1 MAKYIIKRLF
11 ISLLTIFVLVTATFF
26 LMKLLPGNP
35 FMNDKVPEEIQQQQ
49 LAYYGLDKPV
59 IEQYFIYM
67 GNLLR
72 GDFGTS
78 LKYVGRRVTDVITEL
93 FPVSAKIGL
102 VSLFFAYM
110 IGLAFGVVCA
120 QFKNRWPDYLLT
132 LFAIAGVALPSMVV
146 GPLLRYYL
154 GVKLM
159 ILPVAGWGTWQQ
171 MVMPAG
177 VMAIGTIAG
186 CTRSMRAS
194 MLGVTTQDYI
204 KTARAKGLHPVKV
217 VMKHAL
223 RNALIPVITVIGL
236 QLGFIV
242 GGAMV
247 VEAVFSIPGLGSLM
261 MTAINQKN
269 FPVIQGSVLVLAIT
283 VCVLNLLVDLMYAF
297 VDPRIKAQYTGSK
310 KKTANQ
316 PKQMEKEGGEPGE
329 G

>member
-102 VSLFFAYM
+102 VSLFFAYI

-217 VMKHAL
+217 VMKHEFK
-223 RNALIPVITVIGL
+223 NSMVP
-236 QLGFIV
+236 IV
-242 GGAMV
+242 TGMGATIAATLMGSFV
-247 VEAVFSIPGLGSLM
+247 VEQIFVIPGLGKHFVNSVNTLDYPMIMGLTIFFGSFLVM
-261 MTAINQKN
+261 MN
-269 FPVIQGSVLVLAIT
+269 F
-283 VCVLNLLVDLMYAF
+283 LVDLVYGII
-297 VDPRIKAQYTGSK
+297 DPRIRL
-310 KKTANQ
+310 N
-316 PKQMEKEGGEPGE
+316 
-329 G
+329 

>member
-26 LMKLLPGNP
+26 LMKLIPGNP
-35 FMNDKVPEEIQQQQ
+35 FMNDKVPEEIQRQQ

-67 GNLLR
+67 GNLLK

-102 VSLFFAYM
+102 VSLFFAYI

-217 VMKHAL
+217 VMKHQFK
-223 RNALIPVITVIGL
+223 NSMVP
-236 QLGFIV
+236 IV
-242 GGAMV
+242 TGMGATIAATLMGSFV
-247 VEAVFSIPGLGSLM
+247 VEQIFVIPGLGKHFVNSVNTLDYPMIMGLTIFFGSFLVM
-261 MTAINQKN
+261 MN
-269 FPVIQGSVLVLAIT
+269 F
-283 VCVLNLLVDLMYAF
+283 LVDLISGLI
-297 VDPRIKAQYTGSK
+297 DPRIRLT
-310 KKTANQ
+310 
-316 PKQMEKEGGEPGE
+316 
-329 G
+329 

>member
-1 MAKYIIKRLF
+1 MAKYILKRLF
-11 ISLLTIFVLVTATFF
+11 ISLLTIFVLITATFF

-59 IEQYFIYM
+59 IQQYFIYL

-78 LKYVGRRVTDVITEL
+78 LKYVGREVSDVITEL

-102 VSLFFAYM
+102 VSLFFAYI
-110 IGLAFGVVCA
+110 IGLAFGVICA
-120 QFKNRWPDYLLT
+120 QFKNRWPDYLLM
-132 LFAIAGVALPSMVV
+132 LFAIAGVALPSMVI

-159 ILPVAGWGTWQQ
+159 ILPVAGWGTWRE

-194 MLGVTTQDYI
+194 MLGITTQDYV
-204 KTARAKGLHPVKV
+204 KTARAKGLHPFTV
-217 VMKHAL
+217 VMKHQFK
-223 RNALIPVITVIGL
+223 NSMVP
-236 QLGFIV
+236 IV
-242 GGAMV
+242 TGMGATIASTLMGSFV
-247 VEAVFSIPGLGSLM
+247 VEQIFVIPGLGKHFVNSVNTLDYPM
-261 MTAINQKN
+261 IMGLTI
-269 FPVIQGSVLVLAIT
+269 FFGSFLVLM
-283 VCVLNLLVDLMYAF
+283 NFLVDLIYGLI
-297 VDPRIKAQYTGSK
+297 DPRIRLY
-310 KKTANQ
+310 
-316 PKQMEKEGGEPGE
+316 
-329 G
+329 

>member
-26 LMKLLPGNP
+26 LMKLIPGNP
-35 FMNDKVPEEIQQQQ
+35 FMNDKVPEEIQRQQ

-67 GNLLR
+67 GNLLK

-102 VSLFFAYM
+102 VSLFFAYI

-217 VMKHAL
+217 VMKHQFK
-223 RNALIPVITVIGL
+223 NSMVP
-236 QLGFIV
+236 IV
-242 GGAMV
+242 TGMGATIAATLMGSFV
-247 VEAVFSIPGLGSLM
+247 VEQIFVIPGLGKHFVNSVNTLDYPMIMGLTIFFGSFLVM
-261 MTAINQKN
+261 MN
-269 FPVIQGSVLVLAIT
+269 F
-283 VCVLNLLVDLMYAF
+283 LVDLVYGLI
-297 VDPRIKAQYTGSK
+297 DPRIRL
-310 KKTANQ
+310 N
-316 PKQMEKEGGEPGE
+316 
-329 G
+329 

>member
-26 LMKLLPGNP
+26 LMKLIPGNP

-78 LKYVGRRVTDVITEL
+78 LKYVGRRVTDVIMEL

-102 VSLFFAYM
+102 VSLFFAYI

-217 VMKHAL
+217 VMKHEFK
-223 RNALIPVITVIGL
+223 NSMVP
-236 QLGFIV
+236 IV
-242 GGAMV
+242 TGMGATIAATLMGSFV
-247 VEAVFSIPGLGSLM
+247 VEQIFVIPGLGKHFVNSVNTLDYPMIMGLTIFFGSFLVM
-261 MTAINQKN
+261 MN
-269 FPVIQGSVLVLAIT
+269 F
-283 VCVLNLLVDLMYAF
+283 LVDLVYGII
-297 VDPRIKAQYTGSK
+297 DPRIRL
-310 KKTANQ
+310 N
-316 PKQMEKEGGEPGE
+316 
-329 G
+329 

>member
-11 ISLLTIFVLVTATFF
+11 ISLLTIFVLITATFF
-26 LMKLLPGNP
+26 LMKLIPGNP
-35 FMNDKVPEEIQQQQ
+35 FMNDKVPLEIQQQQ

-67 GNLLR
+67 GNLLK

-102 VSLFFAYM
+102 VSLFFAYI
-110 IGLAFGVVCA
+110 IGLAFGVICA

-154 GVKLM
+154 GVQLK

-177 VMAIGTIAG
+177 VMAISTIAG

-194 MLGVTTQDYI
+194 MLGITTQDYV

-217 VMKHAL
+217 VMKHQFK
-223 RNALIPVITVIGL
+223 NSMVP
-236 QLGFIV
+236 IV
-242 GGAMV
+242 TGMGATIAATLMGSFV
-247 VEAVFSIPGLGSLM
+247 VEQIFVIPGLGKHFVNSVNTLDYPM
-261 MTAINQKN
+261 IMGLTI
-269 FPVIQGSVLVLAIT
+269 FFGSFLVLM
-283 VCVLNLLVDLMYAF
+283 NFLVDLVYGLI
-297 VDPRIKAQYTGSK
+297 DPRIRLT
-310 KKTANQ
+310 
-316 PKQMEKEGGEPGE
+316 
-329 G
+329 

>member
-11 ISLLTIFVLVTATFF
+11 ISLLTIFVLITATFF
-26 LMKLLPGNP
+26 LMKLIPGNP
-35 FMNDKVPEEIQQQQ
+35 FMNDKVPLEIQQQQ

-67 GNLLR
+67 GNLLK

-102 VSLFFAYM
+102 VSLFFAYI
-110 IGLAFGVVCA
+110 IGLAFGVICA

-154 GVKLM
+154 GVQLK

-194 MLGVTTQDYI
+194 MLGVTTQDYV

-217 VMKHAL
+217 VMKHQFK
-223 RNALIPVITVIGL
+223 NSMVP
-236 QLGFIV
+236 IV
-242 GGAMV
+242 TGMGATIAATLMGSFV
-247 VEAVFSIPGLGSLM
+247 VEQIFVIPGLGKHFVNSVNTLDYPMIMGLTIFFGSFLVM
-261 MTAINQKN
+261 MN
-269 FPVIQGSVLVLAIT
+269 F
-283 VCVLNLLVDLMYAF
+283 LVDLVYGLI
-297 VDPRIKAQYTGSK
+297 DPRIRL
-310 KKTANQ
+310 N
-316 PKQMEKEGGEPGE
+316 
-329 G
+329 

>member
-11 ISLLTIFVLVTATFF
+11 ISMLTIFVLVTATFF
-26 LMKLLPGNP
+26 LMKLIPGNP

-78 LKYVGRRVTDVITEL
+78 LKYVGRRVTDVIMEL

-217 VMKHAL
+217 VMKHEFK
-223 RNALIPVITVIGL
+223 NSMVP
-236 QLGFIV
+236 IV
-242 GGAMV
+242 TGMGATIAATLMGSFV
-247 VEAVFSIPGLGSLM
+247 VEQIFVIPGLGKHFVNSVNTLDYPMIMGLTIFFGSFLVM
-261 MTAINQKN
+261 MN
-269 FPVIQGSVLVLAIT
+269 F
-283 VCVLNLLVDLMYAF
+283 LVDLVYGII
-297 VDPRIKAQYTGSK
+297 DPRIRL
-310 KKTANQ
+310 N
-316 PKQMEKEGGEPGE
+316 
-329 G
+329 

>member
-11 ISLLTIFVLVTATFF
+11 ISLLTIFVLVTTTFF

-78 LKYVGRRVTDVITEL
+78 LKYVGREVGGVIKDL

-102 VSLFFAYM
+102 VSLFFAYI

-132 LFAIAGVALPSMVV
+132 LFAIAGVALPSMVI

-204 KTARAKGLHPVKV
+204 KTARAKGLHPAKV
-217 VMKHAL
+217 VMKHQFK
-223 RNALIPVITVIGL
+223 NSMVP
-236 QLGFIV
+236 IV
-242 GGAMV
+242 TGMGATIASTLMGSFV
-247 VEAVFSIPGLGSLM
+247 VEQIFVIPGLGKHFVNSVNTLDYPM
-261 MTAINQKN
+261 IMGLTV
-269 FPVIQGSVLVLAIT
+269 FFGSFLVLM
-283 VCVLNLLVDLMYAF
+283 NFLVDLIYGLI
-297 VDPRIKAQYTGSK
+297 DPRIRLY
-310 KKTANQ
+310 
-316 PKQMEKEGGEPGE
+316 
-329 G
+329 

>member
-26 LMKLLPGNP
+26 LMKLIPGNP
-35 FMNDKVPEEIQQQQ
+35 FMNDKVPEEIQRQQ

-102 VSLFFAYM
+102 VSLFFAYI
-110 IGLAFGVVCA
+110 IGLAFGVICA

-194 MLGVTTQDYI
+194 MLGVTTQDYV

-217 VMKHAL
+217 VMKHQFK
-223 RNALIPVITVIGL
+223 NSMVP
-236 QLGFIV
+236 IV
-242 GGAMV
+242 TGMGATIAATLMGSFV
-247 VEAVFSIPGLGSLM
+247 VEQIFVIPGLGKHFVNSVNTLDYPMIMGLTIFFGSFLVM
-261 MTAINQKN
+261 MN
-269 FPVIQGSVLVLAIT
+269 F
-283 VCVLNLLVDLMYAF
+283 LVDLVYGLI
-297 VDPRIKAQYTGSK
+297 DPRIRL
-310 KKTANQ
+310 N
-316 PKQMEKEGGEPGE
+316 
-329 G
+329 

>member
-1 MAKYIIKRLF
+1 
-11 ISLLTIFVLVTATFF
+11 
-26 LMKLLPGNP
+26 
-35 FMNDKVPEEIQQQQ
+35 MNDKVPEEIQRQQ

-78 LKYVGRRVTDVITEL
+78 LKYVGRRVTDVIADL

-102 VSLFFAYM
+102 VSLFFAYI
-110 IGLAFGVVCA
+110 IGLTFGVICA

-154 GVKLM
+154 GVQLK

-217 VMKHAL
+217 VMKHEFK
-223 RNALIPVITVIGL
+223 NSMVP
-236 QLGFIV
+236 IV
-242 GGAMV
+242 TGMGATIAATLMGSFV
-247 VEAVFSIPGLGSLM
+247 VEQIFVIPGLGKHFVNSVNTMDYPMIMGLTIFFGSFLVM
-261 MTAINQKN
+261 MN
-269 FPVIQGSVLVLAIT
+269 F
-283 VCVLNLLVDLMYAF
+283 LVDLIYGLI
-297 VDPRIKAQYTGSK
+297 DPRIRLT
-310 KKTANQ
+310 
-316 PKQMEKEGGEPGE
+316 
-329 G
+329 

>member
-26 LMKLLPGNP
+26 LMKLIPGNP

-78 LKYVGRRVTDVITEL
+78 LKYVGRRVTDVIMEL

-217 VMKHAL
+217 VMKHEFK
-223 RNALIPVITVIGL
+223 N
-236 QLGFIV
+236 
-242 GGAMV
+242 AMV
-247 VEAVFSIPGLGSLM
+247 PIVTGMGATIAATLMGSFVVEQIFVIPGLGKHFVNSVNTLDYPMIMGLTIFFGSFLVM
-261 MTAINQKN
+261 MN
-269 FPVIQGSVLVLAIT
+269 F
-283 VCVLNLLVDLMYAF
+283 LVDLVYGI
-297 VDPRIKAQYTGSK
+297 VDPRIRL
-310 KKTANQ
+310 N
-316 PKQMEKEGGEPGE
+316 
-329 G
+329 